1 MAVAIPKLD
10 EQNITAAIKD
20 IDEHGIPNKDKSTQY
35 VLVTEEGSNI
45 LLV

>member
-1 MAVAIPKLD
+1 MAIPRID
-10 EQNITAAIKD
+10 EQNITAAIKY
-20 IDEHGIPNKDKSTQY
+20 IDEHGITNKDKSTQY